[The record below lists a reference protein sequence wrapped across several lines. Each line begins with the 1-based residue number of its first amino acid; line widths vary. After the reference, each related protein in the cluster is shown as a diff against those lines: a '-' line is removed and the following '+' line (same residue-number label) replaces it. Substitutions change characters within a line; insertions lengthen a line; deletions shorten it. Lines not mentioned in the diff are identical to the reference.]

1 MYTTVNFSI
10 LRISYIQFCSVVANG
25 AAGSA
30 AAIVCIGNSDV
41 QATVRLASADV
52 ALSSGRAEWGGLI
65 MVLVIATDVSA
76 AIELRLDNLQVVN
89 TFNDGEWRCGG
100 TGGTGSDG
108 TIGTWQCQHV

>member
-1 MYTTVNFSI
+1 MNHITRLAYSDG
-10 LRISYIQFCSVVANG
+10 SVLANG

-30 AAIVCIGNSDV
+30 AAIVCVGNNDV

-65 MVLVIATDVSA
+65 MVLVIATGVSA

-89 TFNDGEWRCGG
+89 TFNDGEW
-100 TGGTGSDG
+100 S
-108 TIGTWQCQHV
+108 